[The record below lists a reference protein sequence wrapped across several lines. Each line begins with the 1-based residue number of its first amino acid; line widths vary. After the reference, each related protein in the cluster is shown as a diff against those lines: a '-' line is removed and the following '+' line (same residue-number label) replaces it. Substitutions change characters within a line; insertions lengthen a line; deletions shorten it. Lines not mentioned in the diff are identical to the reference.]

1 MKFGICRHSEG
12 ILIEVVPD
20 EIGYT
25 IDEIREILTDR
36 EWHDAKF
43 PHNWYPKSVT
53 AQTGANK

>member
-25 IDEIREILTDR
+25 IDEIREILTDW
-36 EWHDAKF
+36 EWHDAKL
-43 PHNWYPKSVT
+43 PHNWYPRS
-53 AQTGANK
+53 AAG